1 MKKILLILAV
11 IGTFAL
17 TSCSGGY
24 DGEKAN
30 ELTEKIKS
38 NSFSDSDVKALL
50 GQYEACTKE
59 LYALLEKKDKGE
71 LTDQEKE
78 KKTELLYARNAIE
91 CTLRDRDV
99 EEMCPGTEQKVFD
112 IYKKYSK

>member
-1 MKKILLILAV
+1 MKKLLLILAV

-38 NSFSDSDVKALL
+38 NSFSESDVNALL
-50 GQYEACTKE
+50 RQYEACWKE
-59 LYALLEKKDKGE
+59 INQFAKKQAEGSLSDEENSKMKDYCYALNEME
-71 LTDQEKE
+71 
-78 KKTELLYARNAIE
+78 YALAFKAARE
-91 CTLRDRDV
+91 YPDV
-99 EEMCPGTEQKVFD
+99 ENKVRD
-112 IYKKYSK
+112 ITRKYKVD